1 MSELRKKTLNGLV
14 WTFGQQFGV
23 QLINF
28 VVSIVLARLLLP
40 SEFGLIGMIAV
51 FINIGNVLSDSGMNS
66 SLIRTDNP
74 NQIDYSTV
82 FFTNLAISISAYLIT
97 FVSAPLIAD
106 FFDQPV
112 LINLIRV
119 YCLTF
124 IIRAFAMIQVTKL
137 TKAMEFKKQLLINV
151 PSLVVGGIVGMILAY
166 NGFGVWSLVYMNLF
180 QTLMATVQLWFFGK
194 WAPSFL
200 YDKECLKKHF
210 YFGYK
215 LTVSSILNTVIKNVY
230 NLIIGRL
237 FSAAQLGYFIRA
249 KSMQDLPIS
258 NISNALKKV
267 TYPMFASI
275 KNDESRLKEVYKRL
289 VQQVFFWIAPVLL
302 TAIVIAEPLFRFLL
316 TEKWLPAVPYFQ
328 ILCIAGIVTPLN
340 SYNLNILLVKGK
352 STQYLRLEIIKNTLT
367 VVGTLLVIPFG
378 MYGLLFSLL
387 ASEFI
392 TFYINAYFCGKVLN
406 FSIKEQLLH
415 VSPIVVIAATGA
427 VLCYI
432 ADYFVKQFIS
442 IDIVR
447 LAVCTVTSF
456 GVYFMMSYIFKIDAF
471 AEFLNII
478 KRKK

>member
-1 MSELRKKTLNGLV
+1 MNGLV

-40 SEFGLIGMIAV
+40 SEFGLLGMIAV
-51 FINIGNVLSDSGMNS
+51 FINVGNVLSDSGMNS

-97 FVSAPLIAD
+97 FVSAPFIAD

-112 LINLIRV
+112 LVNLIRV

-137 TKAMEFKKQLLINV
+137 TKAMEFKKQLLINI
-151 PSLVVGGIVGMILAY
+151 PSLVMGGILGMILAY

-180 QTLMATVQLWFFGK
+180 QTFIATVQLWLFGK
-194 WAPSFL
+194 WAPSFI

-210 YFGYK
+210 FFGYK
-215 LTVSSILNTVIKNVY
+215 LTLSSVLNTIIKNVY

-249 KSMQDLPIS
+249 RSMQDLPIS

-289 VQQVFFWIAPVLL
+289 VQQVFFWITPVLL

-352 STQYLRLEIIKNTLT
+352 SNQYLKLEVIKNTLT
-367 VVGTLLVIPFG
+367 VLGTLLVIPFG
-378 MYGLLFSLL
+378 IYGLLFSLL

-415 VSPIVVIAATGA
+415 VSPIVAMAATGA
-427 VLCYI
+427 VLCYV
-432 ADYFVKQFIS
+432 ADYFVKQYVS
-442 IDIVR
+442 IDLVR
-447 LAVCTVTSF
+447 LAVCTITSF
-456 GVYFMMSYIFKIDAF
+456 GIYFIMSYTFKISAF

-478 KRKK
+478 RRKK